1 VAHSAKSRFYSTFSD
16 NQFNSFFCATF
27 MIMASFFAKVVQSLY
42 GWPVDHVFLLPCYCW
57 SLL

>member
-1 VAHSAKSRFYSTFSD
+1 
-16 NQFNSFFCATF
+16 

-42 GWPVDHVFLLPCYCW
+42 GWPVDHVFLLPRYCW